1 MGMLRV
7 KYINAAALIKTY
19 KVTGDIE
26 AATVIKF
33 AVPVRTGP
41 DYEVSHSLA
50 SGKTTANY
58 IREGLYTDLLRYG
71 YLVGRLNSEATAT
84 FIKIQTLDLANST
97 GPSLIIGDNYITDE
111 LSDDS
116 DVDADHANFDPVSQ
130 AYNRGISRSI
140 PFNNIIG
147 IERTGDTNI
156 KLYFLSAHATTNV
169 ITFTPGT
176 VKVAAINTIAVE
188 ASDGDNTSSLQ
199 EVTITSAFY
208 SKAYNILNKLEEE
221 LIRAISSSQGDS
233 LIDLD
238 FDTQNISAT
247 IVSG

>member
-19 KVTGDIE
+19 KVTSDIE
-26 AATVIKF
+26 ASTVIKF
-33 AVPVRTGP
+33 AVPVKEGS
-41 DYEVSHSLA
+41 DYEVAAPLA
-50 SGKTTANY
+50 SGKTAANY
-58 IREGLYTDLLRYG
+58 IREALYTDLLRYG
-71 YLVGRLNSEATAT
+71 YLVGRLNTEATAT

-97 GPSLIIGDNYITDE
+97 GPSLLIGSSYVTDE
-111 LSDDS
+111 LSDDD
-116 DVDADHANFDPVSQ
+116 DVDANHVNFNPVSQ
-130 AYNRGISRSI
+130 AHNPGISRSI

-147 IERTGDTNI
+147 IERTGNSNI
-156 KLYFLSAHATTNV
+156 KLYFLSGHATTKV

-176 VKVAAINTIAVE
+176 VKAAAINRIAVE

-199 EVTITSAFY
+199 ELTIAQSYY

-247 IVSG
+247 IPGS